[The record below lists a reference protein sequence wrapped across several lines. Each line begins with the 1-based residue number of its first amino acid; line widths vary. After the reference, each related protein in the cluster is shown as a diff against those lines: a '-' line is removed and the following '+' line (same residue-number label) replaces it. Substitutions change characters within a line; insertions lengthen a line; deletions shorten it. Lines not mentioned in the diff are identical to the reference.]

1 MAGRSSIFLALALA
15 LVACA
20 PEARDDAGALLRA
33 IDRVH
38 DLVERRSPDERA
50 ERERA
55 VESLAA
61 LEVPVARRPARD
73 RCAALYGA
81 LVAHEAAYAEVSA
94 LLDRY
99 EHVSRAEWPADVPER
114 LRTGYAAAEAATA
127 RANGARSA
135 CESARAGLRRNR
147 VVGPE

>member
-1 MAGRSSIFLALALA
+1 MIGRSSTVLALA

-20 PEARDDAGALLRA
+20 PEVRDDAGALLEA

-38 DLVERRSPDERA
+38 ALVERRAPEERA

-55 VESLAA
+55 ARALAA
-61 LEVPVARRPARD
+61 LEVPAALRPARD
-73 RCAALYGA
+73 RCAELYGA

-99 EHVSRAEWPADVPER
+99 ERVPRAEWPAELPER
-114 LRTGYAAAEAATA
+114 LRAGYAAAEAATA
-127 RANGARSA
+127 RANGARSP
-135 CESARAGLRRNR
+135 CEAARAGLRRDR
-147 VVGPE
+147 VVGAE